1 MSRPTDI
8 DIVVRE
14 QTGDPPMAVASV
26 LFRPALAA
34 AAPSADEAVARLEE
48 TLDAVAAREP
58 QRLEPAP
65 EQPPET
71 EQLELALPAPTASGF
86 RRLAVSVTA
95 VYRNERATLP
105 ELPLTFPLDHPD
117 HLADAATEHLRLA
130 LPPHRRFEA
139 LARLPDPDDR
149 TLRTDRL
156 SLTIDT
162 DAADSRAPSTTA
174 LAQIG
179 DPLHELLDRKD
190 APGAFHRDDATDALV
205 RSLAGN
211 RERSAVIVGP
221 AGVGKT
227 AVVYEAVGR
236 IIDSEVPVRLQ
247 DTPVWRIRR
256 GRLSTGGAL
265 AGDWKQLLVDALD
278 ELQTSSG
285 ILFVDNLLDLLAAT
299 GGDSGE
305 GAGAAGLLLP
315 EIESGNISLVG
326 ELRPEQVGLI
336 DERHPSF
343 LQALRPLRLEP
354 MSTAETDDV
363 LERISYRLGRQ
374 HGVRLA
380 DETRER
386 IIGLVERFFGTGGL
400 PGPAVDLAERLARTH
415 KSESVEREGEARPL
429 LLPEHAVEAM
439 AGETGMPTAL
449 LDPDTAFSVDEV
461 RGHFREAVFDQPAAS
476 EAMTDLVTILR
487 AGLNPPGR
495 PMGSYLFVGPTGVG
509 KTQTALALAEYLFG
523 DEERLL
529 RFDMSEYQDRPS
541 AARLV
546 GRTRGEA
553 GQLVRR
559 IREQPFRVLLLDEL
573 EKAHAQVFD
582 MLLQVLD
589 EGRLTDGL
597 GQTVDLT
604 NTVIVM
610 TSNLGADSEE
620 PAGPDDAEGPDNRYV
635 RATEQHFRPEFIG
648 RLDRI
653 VPFQPL
659 GERTARRLVRRAL
672 EEAFAR
678 EGIASRN
685 LEIEVADEVVTHLA
699 ETGFDDRYGARP
711 LRQTVESEVT
721 ARLADYLS
729 RHPDLADSTL
739 HIELTDDGPTLHR

>member
-8 DIVVRE
+8 DIVVRQ
-14 QTGDPPMAVASV
+14 QTGDQPMAVASV
-26 LFRPALAA
+26 LFQPALAA
-34 AAPSADEAVARLEE
+34 AAHSADEAVARLEE
-48 TLDAVAAREP
+48 TLTSVAARDP
-58 QRLEPAP
+58 QRLQPAP

-71 EQLELALPAPTASGF
+71 EQLELELPAPAASGF
-86 RRLAVSVTA
+86 ERLTVSLTA
-95 VYRNERATLP
+95 VVQRERVSLP
-105 ELPLTFPLDHPD
+105 ELPLTFPLDDRD
-117 HLADAATEHLRLA
+117 HLPDAAAEYLRLA
-130 LPPHRRFEA
+130 LPPDRRLDA
-139 LARLPDPDDR
+139 IVPLPDADNR
-149 TLRTDRL
+149 TLHTDRL
-156 SLTIDT
+156 SVTIENEGA
-162 DAADSRAPSTTA
+162 DARAPSTTA

-179 DPLHELLDRKD
+179 DPLHEVLDRKD
-190 APGAFHRDDATDALV
+190 APGAFHRDDAVDALV
-205 RSLAGN
+205 RSLASD
-211 RERSAVIVGP
+211 RERSAVLIGP
-221 AGVGKT
+221 GGVGKT

-236 IIDSEVPVRLQ
+236 IIDDEVPVRLR
-247 DTPVWRIRR
+247 DTPVWRIRG
-256 GRLSTGGAL
+256 GRLSAAGGV

-278 ELQTSSG
+278 ELQASSG
-285 ILFVDNLLDLLAAT
+285 ILFVDNLVDLLAAT
-299 GGDSGE
+299 GTDGGD

-315 EIESGNISLVG
+315 ELEAGNISLVG

-343 LQALRPLRLEP
+343 LQTLRPLRMSP

-363 LERISYRLGRQ
+363 LERVSYRLGRQ

-386 IIGLVERFFGTGGL
+386 IIGLVERFYGTGGL

-415 KSESVEREGEARPL
+415 KTESVEREGEARPL

-449 LDPDTAFSVDEV
+449 LDPDTAFSVDDV
-461 RGHFREAVFDQPAAS
+461 RSHFTEAVFDQPAAS

-487 AGLNPPGR
+487 AGLNPPER

-523 DEERLL
+523 DEDRLL

-559 IREQPFRVLLLDEL
+559 VREQPFRVLLLDEL

-597 GQTVDLT
+597 GQTVNLT

-610 TSNLGADSEE
+610 TSNLGASSDD
-620 PAGPDDAEGPDNRYV
+620 PAGPDDADDPDNRYV
-635 RATEQHFRPEFIG
+635 RAAEDHFRPEFIG

-653 VPFQPL
+653 VPFQLL
-659 GERTARRLVRRAL
+659 GEKTARRLVRRTL
-672 EEAFAR
+672 DEAFTR
-678 EGIASRN
+678 EGIAGRN
-685 LEIEVADEVVTHLA
+685 LDIQVADEVVTHLA
-699 ETGFDDRYGARP
+699 DTGFDDRYGARP

-721 ARLADYLS
+721 ARLADHLS
-729 RHPDLADSTL
+729 RHPDLADTTL
-739 HIELTDDGPTLHR
+739 RVILEDGEPVIEG